1 MLVVFRGLPGVGKSY
16 LAQRLLERRPDML
29 VLSRDGLRVSIIRSP
44 TFGDEEKAFI
54 DDLIVAMAR
63 YLLGQGRS
71 VIIDGMA
78 LSSARRLEDFAAAA
92 ESQRKG
98 FRIIECVC
106 REATALARLRSDA
119 GEHPAGDRGESLY
132 RRVKARFEPTDL
144 PFLRIDTEGDTEEN
158 LSAILGYIENP
169 PT

>member
-1 MLVVFRGLPGVGKSY
+1 MLVVFRGLPGVGKTY
-16 LAQRLLERRPDML
+16 IAQKLLERRPDML
-29 VLSRDGLRVSIIRSP
+29 VLSRDGIRTSIINRP
-44 TFGDEEKAFI
+44 TFSDDEKAFV
-54 DDLIVAMAR
+54 DDLIVVMAR
-63 YLLGQGRS
+63 HLLGQGRS

-92 ESQRKG
+92 DSQRKG
-98 FRIIECVC
+98 IRIIECVC
-106 REATALARLRSDA
+106 REATALARLRADA
-119 GEHPAGDRGESLY
+119 GAHPAGDRSESLY

-158 LSAILGYIENP
+158 LRAILGYIENP